1 MIVNEVSVYKS
12 LPCLL
17 QFRIAQYTELQPI
30 ILQLFLMTDS
40 PEINF
45 TILKKQSCTQ
55 CFQGFVLPQ
64 KEQGTQLSLWLQAVL
79 NGMITQFSAKI
90 EVPVRLWE
98 IKGGRI
104 QGKRVEADRIN
115 SVTTNWIFMR
125 NWVQRFLQIYKND
138 RLCLGYCGGL
148 LTALF
153 CIGFG

>member
-1 MIVNEVSVYKS
+1 
-12 LPCLL
+12 
-17 QFRIAQYTELQPI
+17 
-30 ILQLFLMTDS
+30 
-40 PEINF
+40 
-45 TILKKQSCTQ
+45 
-55 CFQGFVLPQ
+55 
-64 KEQGTQLSLWLQAVL
+64 
-79 NGMITQFSAKI
+79 MITQFSAKI

-115 SVTTNWIFMR
+115 SVTTNCIFLL
-125 NWVQRFLQIYKND
+125 NGFKRFLYFYKND